1 MINVDKSSKRMNKTS
16 FLLIL
21 WLFSLPL
28 MAQKDFRKSQ
38 QKMYRE
44 LIKEHIYSDFENMYR
59 EPSGIAFKYPYIA
72 PGSKQYA
79 AVLWDWDSWWANV
92 ALRQILAD
100 AGGVAER
107 SEAARYEQGCVLN
120 YLHYTSP
127 DDGYM
132 PMVVD
137 AETDP
142 DKIKPADIYATNMH
156 KPCIAQHAAFL
167 IEQQQNDAEWLRKDF
182 HRMQAFI
189 ANYHEH
195 HRHKASG
202 LYYWQDDLAIGVD
215 NDPSSFFRPKKSS
228 ASIYLNCMMYKEL
241 QAMSHIASLLQLKE
255 DAQRYQTWAEDLLQ
269 AIRQHCWDEKDG
281 MYYSVDLNL
290 LPYTGKAEII
300 FGKPFVLHE
309 GAPRDY
315 PCLIQRLGS
324 WSGFMALWAGV
335 ATEEQAERM
344 VRENLLDEDG
354 FWAPYGIRTLAKWEK
369 MYNLKPTHNP
379 SNWQGPIWGISN
391 YMVFSGLV
399 KYGYDKQAR
408 QLAEKTIALYGK
420 DLQQNGLL
428 HEYYHPESGEGII
441 NPGFQNWNY
450 LVINMIA
457 WIEKRERVLEF

>member
-1 MINVDKSSKRMNKTS
+1 
-16 FLLIL
+16 
-21 WLFSLPL
+21 
-28 MAQKDFRKSQ
+28 
-38 QKMYRE
+38 
-44 LIKEHIYSDFENMYR
+44 
-59 EPSGIAFKYPYIA
+59 
-72 PGSKQYA
+72 
-79 AVLWDWDSWWANV
+79 
-92 ALRQILAD
+92 
-100 AGGVAER
+100 
-107 SEAARYEQGCVLN
+107 
-120 YLHYTSP
+120 
-127 DDGYM
+127 
-132 PMVVD
+132 
-137 AETDP
+137 
-142 DKIKPADIYATNMH
+142 
-156 KPCIAQHAAFL
+156 
-167 IEQQQNDAEWLRKDF
+167 
-182 HRMQAFI
+182 
-189 ANYHEH
+189 
-195 HRHKASG
+195 
-202 LYYWQDDLAIGVD
+202 
-215 NDPSSFFRPKKSS
+215 
-228 ASIYLNCMMYKEL
+228 
-241 QAMSHIASLLQLKE
+241 MSHIASLLQLKE
-255 DAQRYQTWAEDLLQ
+255 DAQCYQLWAEDLLQ
-269 AIRQHCWDEKDG
+269 AIRRHCWDEKDG

-369 MYNLKPTHNP
+369 MYNLKATHNP

-420 DLQQNGLL
+420 DLQENGVL

-457 WIEKRERVLEF
+457 WIEKRPLVREF